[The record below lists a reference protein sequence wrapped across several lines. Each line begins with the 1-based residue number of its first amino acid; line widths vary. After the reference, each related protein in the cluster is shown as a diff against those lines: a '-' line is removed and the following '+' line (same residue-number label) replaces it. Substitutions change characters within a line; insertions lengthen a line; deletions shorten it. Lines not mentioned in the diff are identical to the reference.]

1 MITSLINRAMP
12 EDDLKTEGGDWAE
25 HLDTRGTRKGYADV
39 DPRMLAAPKGNSV
52 YAMPHADEPN
62 LNQTP
67 GIEVLGV
74 LPVRGSIINRAP
86 DKDPRDMTDQ
96 YNTKLTP
103 EEEAAYQKWAAELSK
118 KAGRDISG
126 DTYDYDMRGAFKG
139 GAGQSGDNGHFPD
152 TYKKPGHPTFSDQ
165 SIYHGVDGHEGGRWD
180 KVDGNWRFR
189 PGQSNLF
196 INGADNIR
204 EYLRRGDPDVIL
216 DLGAAGR

>member
-1 MITSLINRAMP
+1 MP
-12 EDDLKTEGGDWAE
+12 EDQLKSEGEGDDWTDY
-25 HLDTRGTRKGYADV
+25 LDTRGTRRGQRSV
-39 DPRMLAAPKGNSV
+39 DQDMLATLPNGNSV
-52 YAMPHADEPN
+52 YAMPHIDKPN
-62 LNQTP
+62 LNQMP

-74 LPVRGSIINRAP
+74 LPVKDSIINRAP

-103 EEEAAYQKWAAELSK
+103 EEEAEYQKWAAELSK

-165 SIYHGVDGHEGGRWD
+165 SIYHGVDGHEGGHWD
-180 KVDGNWRFR
+180 KVDGHWRFQ
-189 PGQSNLF
+189 PGQSNLS

-204 EYLRRGDPDVIL
+204 EYLRRGDPGVIL
-216 DLGAAGR
+216 DLSGVPAW